1 MTFSTHFVSD
11 KLVGSLSMNWRRRK
25 HKSVKCENRKEQ
37 LWIQANLVVKRIVD
51 VIGSGLGLFLL
62 LPVFIG
68 ISFAIINDSEGP
80 ILFRQDRLT
89 KNGKEFKMLKF
100 RSMYMDSEKQ
110 GARLFNYKN
119 DPRVTRV
126 GRKLRNTS
134 LDELPQLINV
144 LAGDLSLVGPRPSV
158 SYELG
163 DFKTLN
169 SIYKKRFGMTAGI
182 TGLAQT
188 EGRNNI
194 SWDEKVHYDNKY
206 IDQFRKYGVLLDVKI
221 LFMTFLKV
229 SKSQD
234 IYEKK
239 INETMRVEEVAAAED
254 AEIDRIA
261 HLSDEEYKKFE
272 KLKYGVKGNE
282 IG

>member
-1 MTFSTHFVSD
+1 VSNA
-11 KLVGSLSMNWRRRK
+11 KTEKNS
-25 HKSVKCENRKEQ
+25 